1 MILVTGGTGLVGSHL
16 LLDLCRRGEKVRAL
30 HRKSSNID
38 YTKMIFHQY
47 DENADELF
55 KNIEWFE
62 GDILDI
68 TSLEDAMKGV
78 DYVYHVA
85 AMIGFNPKE
94 KDLMMRINVEGTAN
108 VVNIA
113 IDHKVKKICYVSSIA
128 SLGRAEFD
136 GLVDETTEWK
146 ESKDNSKYGISKYLA
161 EREVWRGTEEG
172 LPAVIVNP
180 SIILGLSN
188 PYNGSTQLFSEV
200 WHGLKFYTTG
210 VNGFV
215 DVKDLVRAMIL
226 LQESDIKNERF
237 VVSAENINYHQVFN
251 MIADYYG
258 KPRPKI
264 KVNRWM
270 SELAWRFYAVA
281 GLFSKRPPV
290 ITKETTTTAMTEYR
304 YSSEKLKKAL
314 NFEFRNIEDTFKEV
328 CELSMKYYFNK
339 KEE

>member
-1 MILVTGGTGLVGSHL
+1 M
-16 LLDLCRRGEKVRAL
+16 VRAL
-30 HRKSSNID
+30 HRKSSNLD
-38 YTKMIFHQY
+38 YTRMIFQEN
-47 DENADELF
+47 DKNADQLF
-55 KNIEWFE
+55 QSIEWFE
-62 GDILDI
+62 GDILDV
-68 TSLEDAMKGV
+68 TLLDEAMKGI

-85 AMIGFNPKE
+85 ALIGFHPKD
-94 KDLMMRINVEGTAN
+94 KDLMKKINVEGTAN

-113 IDHKVKKICYVSSIA
+113 IDHKVKKLCYVSSIA
-128 SLGRAEFD
+128 ALGRAEFD

-146 ESKDNSKYGISKYLA
+146 ASKDNSKYGISKFLA

-180 SIILGLSN
+180 SIILGLSD

-210 VNGFV
+210 TNGFI
-215 DVKDLVRAMIL
+215 DVKDLVKAMIL
-226 LQESDIKNERF
+226 LLESDIENERF
-237 VVSAENINYHQVFN
+237 VVSAANLNYQQVFN
-251 MIADYYG
+251 MIADNYG

-264 KVNRWM
+264 KVNKFM
-270 SELAWRFYAVA
+270 AALAWRLELVA
-281 GLFSKRPPV
+281 SLFKNRPAV
-290 ITKETTTTAMTEYR
+290 ITRETTNTAMTEYK

-339 KEE
+339 KEN

>member
-16 LLDLCRRGEKVRAL
+16 LLDLCRKGEKVRAL

-47 DENADELF
+47 DENADKLL
-55 KNIEWFE
+55 KSIEWFE

-68 TSLEDAMKGV
+68 ISLEDAMKGV

-85 AMIGFNPKE
+85 AMIGFVTKE
-94 KDLMMRINVEGTAN
+94 KDLMKRINVEGTAN

-113 IDHKVKKICYVSSIA
+113 IDSNVKKLCYVSSIA

-146 ESKDNSKYGISKYLA
+146 ESNDNSKYGISKYLA

-172 LPAVIVNP
+172 LAAVVVNP
-180 SIILGLSN
+180 SIIIGLSN

-210 VNGFV
+210 MNGFV
-215 DVKDLVRAMIL
+215 DVKDLVKAMIL
-226 LQESDIKNERF
+226 LQESDMENERF

-251 MIADYYG
+251 MIADGYG

-264 KVNRWM
+264 KVNKLM
-270 SELAWRFYAVA
+270 SELAWRIYAVA

-290 ITKETTTTAMTEYR
+290 ITRETTTTAMTEYR
-304 YSSEKLKKAL
+304 YSSEKLKGAF